1 VTKKVAPL
9 NDTIGII
16 GVPTS
21 AGAHGPGLEKAPR
34 FMRDAGLVGK
44 LVARGAKVV
53 DHGDLSEVRFR
64 PDPNNRTAQNLPAVV
79 EVASQVSDAVSS
91 TVGAGEMPLVLGGDC
106 TITVG
111 AVSGLLRCSQD
122 VGLLYFDGGLDLA
135 TPQTYRPGILDSMGL
150 AHIVAEPGCAPQ
162 LAGIGPRYPLMPGR
176 MIVPFA
182 YSPGEP
188 AHVEREILDR
198 HGIIGLTVAEIR
210 GRLDTATTQARHQLE
225 RRTSQFL
232 IHFDVDAIDF
242 VDFPVADVPNI
253 NAGLSY
259 TDAMASLKAIT
270 ASPNFAGLIVTEF
283 NPDHDP
289 DTRWA
294 TRFVDDLANILAP
307 PPT

>member
-1 VTKKVAPL
+1 VALL
-9 NDTIGII
+9 NSTIGVI

-34 FMRDAGLVGK
+34 FLRDAGLVGK
-44 LVARGAKVV
+44 LVARGVNVV
-53 DHGDLSEVRFR
+53 DHGDVSEVRFR
-64 PDPNNRTAQNLPAVV
+64 PDPDNRTAQNLAAVV
-79 EVASQVSDAVSS
+79 AVARQVSHAVLS
-91 TVGAGEMPLVLGGDC
+91 TVNAGETPFVLGGDC
-106 TITVG
+106 TITLG
-111 AVSGLLRCSQD
+111 AVSGFLRSSD
-122 VGLLYFDGGLDLA
+122 DFALLYFDGGLDLA

-150 AHIVAEPGCAPQ
+150 AHMVAEQGCSPQ

-188 AHVEREILDR
+188 AQVEQEILDR
-198 HGIIGLTVAEIR
+198 HGIVGLPVAEIR
-210 GRLDTATTQARHQLE
+210 GRLDTATAQARQQLE
-225 RRTSQFL
+225 RRASRFL

-259 TDAMASLKAIT
+259 TEAMASLQAFT
-270 ASPNFAGLIVTEF
+270 ASPTFAGLVLTEF

-289 DTRWA
+289 DGSCAARL
-294 TRFVDDLANILAP
+294 VDDLANIVAQSP
-307 PPT
+307 A